1 MFCLSCG
8 SKLAKPASRCPACS
22 SFYIFTTPDVIPAEN
37 PKLREKLLRFYL
49 ACATSQELSEWL
61 QDIGQDPKGTAEEK
75 RARVRQHTKYL
86 SMTPETFPLQ
96 TIHYLS
102 SYTGDHL
109 YDLCQDLGLDG
120 DGSKNTLFRR
130 TYREVGCR
138 EGWLYPISKAAP
150 VISKQTVLP
159 FVQWYPVLKNYEY
172 EKDYY
177 KDFHEEMSEVFGL
190 HNVPD
195 QLAIAYGNTL
205 KIDFH
210 IGHPQQGGVG
220 IEFKMPI
227 NNSELQR
234 ALGQM
239 DQYVSR
245 YQAELIIVIIPD
257 FLSPAQV
264 ELFLGELG
272 RKNITAVVKTKV
284 S

>member
-8 SKLAKPASRCPACS
+8 SKLAEPNSRCPACS
-22 SFYIFTTPDVIPAEN
+22 SFYVFTTSHATLTRN
-37 PKLREKLLRFYL
+37 PELRENLLQFYL
-49 ACATSQELSEWL
+49 DCATSQELSEWL
-61 QDIGQDPKGTAEEK
+61 QGIGQDPKGITEEK

-86 SMTPETFPLQ
+86 PMTPETFPLQ
-96 TIHYLS
+96 TIRYLS
-102 SYTGDHL
+102 RYTGDQL
-109 YDLCQDLGLDG
+109 DALCQGLGLDG

-130 TYREVGCR
+130 IYREVGCR
-138 EGWLYPISKAAP
+138 EGWLRPNAKAEQI
-150 VISKQTVLP
+150 ISKQTVLP
-159 FVQWYPVLKNYEY
+159 FVQWYPIMKNYEY

-177 KDFHEEMSEVFGL
+177 KDFHEEMSEAFGL
-190 HNVPD
+190 HNVHS

-220 IEFKMPI
+220 VEFKMPT

-239 DQYVSR
+239 DQYGSR
-245 YQAELIIVIIPD
+245 YKTELIVVIIPD

-264 ELFLGELG
+264 ELFVGELG

>member
-8 SKLAKPASRCPACS
+8 SKLAGPTPRCPICS
-22 SFYIFTTPDVIPAEN
+22 SFYVFTTSDVTPTRN
-37 PKLREKLLRFYL
+37 PELREKLLQFYL
-49 ACATSQELSEWL
+49 NSATSQELSEWL
-61 QDIGQDPKGTAEEK
+61 QNIGQDPKGTAEEK

-86 SMTPETFPLQ
+86 SMAPETFPLQ
-96 TIHYLS
+96 TIRYFS
-102 SYTGDHL
+102 SYQGDHL
-109 YDLCQDLGLDG
+109 YELCQDLGLDV

-138 EGWLYPISKAAP
+138 EGWLRTVAKAAP
-150 VISKQTVLP
+150 IISKQTVLP
-159 FVQWYPVLKNYEY
+159 FVQWYPILKNYKY

-177 KDFHEEMSEVFGL
+177 KDFYEEASEVFGL
-190 HNVPD
+190 HNVHD

-220 IEFKMPI
+220 IEFKMPT

-239 DQYVSR
+239 DQYISR
-245 YQAELIIVIIPD
+245 YQGELIIVIIPD

-272 RKNITAVVKTKV
+272 RKNITVVMKTKV

>member
-8 SKLAKPASRCPACS
+8 LKLTEPTSRCPTCS
-22 SFYIFTTPDVIPAEN
+22 SFYVFTTSDVTPTKNLES
-37 PKLREKLLRFYL
+37 REKLLQFYL
-49 ACATSQELSEWL
+49 DCATSQELSEWL
-61 QDIGQDPKGTAEEK
+61 QNIGQDPKGKAEEK

-86 SMTPETFPLQ
+86 SMAPETFPLQ

-130 TYREVGCR
+130 IYREVGFR
-138 EGWLYPISKAAP
+138 EGWLPLVAKASS

-159 FVQWYPVLKNYEY
+159 FVQWYPIMKNYEY

-177 KDFHEEMSEVFGL
+177 KDFHEEASEVFGL
-190 HNVPD
+190 HSVHD

-205 KIDFH
+205 KVDFH

-220 IEFKMPI
+220 VEFKMPT

-239 DQYVSR
+239 DQYGSR
-245 YQAELIIVIIPD
+245 YQTELIVVIIPD

-264 ELFLGELG
+264 ELFVGELG
-272 RKNITAVVKTKV
+272 RKNITAVMKTKV
-284 S
+284 M